1 MPFVFCALL
10 GEHRMYLHTDPP
22 CNFLPPS
29 SRGLTHTDLPEG
41 LARPQG
47 ASRILSSS
55 SSP

>member
-29 SRGLTHTDLPEG
+29 SHGLTHIDLPEG

-47 ASRILSSS
+47 TSGTLSSS
-55 SSP
+55 PSP